1 MRFLRS
7 TTIHVMGVAGLSE
20 WDRWGPKQGRED
32 GIPQLGSKRIHRI
45 LERLAVKVVTHYE
58 WFTFLA

>member
-1 MRFLRS
+1 
-7 TTIHVMGVAGLSE
+7 MGGAGHSE
-20 WDRWGPKQGRED
+20 PDRWGPKQGRED